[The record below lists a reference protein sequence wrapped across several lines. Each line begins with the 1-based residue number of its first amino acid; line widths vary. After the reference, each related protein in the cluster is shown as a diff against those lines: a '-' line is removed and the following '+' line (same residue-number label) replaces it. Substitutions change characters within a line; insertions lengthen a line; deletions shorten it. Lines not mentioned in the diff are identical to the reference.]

1 MKTLFTLLLLL
12 SSTLVLGQNVGWIK
26 GTITDAQ
33 TNEALP
39 FIKVKLMN
47 SDSTFNT
54 GVFSDYD
61 GVYVFKGIQP
71 GTYSL
76 LLEGI
81 EFKSAVFSVSVQ
93 PEKITFQDVKL
104 EAAAKEL
111 EEIRVDPMAIGRM
124 PGVQLA
130 SMQIRGSRA
139 ARVKAYHSPESYTK
153 ITENTFTAVATD
165 PLSTFSIDVDR
176 ASYSNVRRFLGD
188 GSLPPID
195 AVRIEEMVNYFPY
208 QYQVPTDGSPFT
220 VHTEYTDCPWNAAHQ
235 LVKIGLQ
242 SQQIDASKAAPNNL
256 VFLIDV
262 SGSMSS
268 EDKLPLLKKGLY
280 LLIDQLREEDKVSI
294 VVYAGAAGMVLPPTS
309 GMRKDKIKA
318 VIEELSS
325 GGSTAGGEGIELAY
339 MIAKNQFLENSNNRI
354 ILATDGDFNVGVS
367 SEGDLIRLIEEKR
380 EQGIFL
386 SVLGFG
392 TGNLQDSKM
401 EKLADRGNGNYN
413 YIDNILEAK
422 KVLVEE
428 MGGTLITVAKDVKL
442 QVEFNPSAVKG
453 YRLIGYENRDLAD
466 DEFNNDKIDAG
477 DLGSGHSVT
486 AIYEL
491 IPAGST
497 EPLPG
502 VDSLKYQSTT
512 TPNGN
517 HSNELM
523 TVKVR
528 YKAPSGVVSKLFTLP
543 VKASKTPFNATSTD
557 MKFVAAVVEFGL
569 LLRNSEFKG
578 QASYDHVIETAENA
592 LGDEKNDYRAQF
604 ITLVRTAKA
613 LVPKR

>member
-33 TNEALP
+33 TNEVIP

-47 SDSTFNT
+47 LDSTFNT
-54 GVFSDYD
+54 GVFSDD
-61 GVYVFKGIQP
+61 NGVFVFKGIQP

-76 LLEGI
+76 LFEGM
-81 EFKSAVFSVSVQ
+81 EFKTAVFSVSVQ

-111 EEIRVDPMAIGRM
+111 EEIRVDAMALRRM
-124 PGVQLA
+124 SGVQIA
-130 SMQIRGSRA
+130 SIQVRGSRA
-139 ARVKAYHSPESYTK
+139 RDKAYHSPESYSK
-153 ITENTFTAVATD
+153 IDENTFIAVKSD

-176 ASYSNVRRFLGD
+176 ASYSNVRRFLED
-188 GSLPPID
+188 LTLPPID

-208 QYQVPTDGSPFT
+208 HYPAPSGDIPFNLQ
-220 VHTEYTDCPWNAAHQ
+220 TEYTECPWNTAHQ
-235 LVKIGLQ
+235 LVKIGMH
-242 SQQIDASKAAPNNL
+242 SQDIDASKAAPNNL

-262 SGSMSS
+262 SGSMAS

-280 LLIDQLREEDKVSI
+280 LLIDQLREEDNVSI
-294 VVYAGAAGMVLPPTS
+294 VVYAGAAGVVLTPTS
-309 GMRKDKIKA
+309 GMMKDKIKA
-318 VIEELSS
+318 VIEKLES

-339 MIAKNQFLENSNNRI
+339 SIAKSQFITNGNNRI

-413 YIDNILEAK
+413 YIDNMQEAK

-442 QVEFNPSAVKG
+442 QVEFNPNLVKG
-453 YRLIGYENRDLAD
+453 YRLIGYENRSLED
-466 DEFNNDKIDAG
+466 DEFNDDKVDAG
-477 DLGSGHSVT
+477 DLGAGHTVT
-486 AIYEL
+486 AFYEL

-497 EPLPG
+497 EVLPG
-502 VDSLKYQSTT
+502 IDSLKYQSTNA
-512 TPNGN
+512 PNGQYG
-517 HSNELM
+517 NEIM
-523 TVKVR
+523 TIKVR
-528 YKAPSGVVSKLFTLP
+528 YKAPNGVASKLFSLP
-543 VKASKTPFNATSTD
+543 VDAEIKPFNRASAD
-557 MKFVAAVVEFGL
+557 MQFAASVVEFGL
-569 LLRNSEFKG
+569 LLRSSNFKG
-578 QASYDHVIETAENA
+578 NASFQHIIETAQNA
-592 LGDEKNDYRAQF
+592 IGDEKNDYRAEF
-604 ITLVRTAKA
+604 VRLVRIAESLTN
-613 LVPKR
+613 KR